1 MTSHL
6 FSPLVDSVMVAV
18 HPGTC
23 QAAGQSPTQERPCRR
38 DHPLVRPVD
47 PPERSPAVPER
58 SGSVCQG
65 STGRTFHQ
73 SVDECGSEGG
83 GGERVGNKEFKG
95 TVPCWAKANGHEV
108 KWRG

>member
-23 QAAGQSPTQERPCRR
+23 QAAGQSPTQERQCGR

-47 PPERSPAVPER
+47 PPGRSPAAPER

-65 STGRTFHQ
+65 SMGRTFHQ

-83 GGERVGNKEFKG
+83 GGGER
-95 TVPCWAKANGHEV
+95 
-108 KWRG
+108 RGGKRN